1 MTGIDLSR
9 RSLLPLAVGFWA
21 TTSASASTPPQS
33 RAPWWKNSVFYEI
46 YPRSFQDG
54 NSDGIG
60 DFIGMKDRLE
70 YLAELGVDAI
80 WVAACFDSPNV
91 DNGYDVRDYRK
102 IMPDFGTMEDF
113 DAFLA
118 RAKQLGIRVILD
130 MVFNHTSDQHRWF
143 IESRSSRN
151 NRYRDF
157 YHWHDGKN
165 GAPPTNWQTQFGGSA
180 WTLDEKTGQYYLH
193 SFEAQQPDL
202 NWENPEVRE
211 ELYAI
216 LKFWADK
223 GVDGFRFDAITF
235 IAKPE
240 KLYDLTP
247 EEIPARK
254 TFADHGDRLSFYL
267 KDMYEHV
274 FKNTDLYS
282 VGENWG
288 VRRDEYA
295 RITDSRNK
303 ELSSGFRFDFQIKD
317 NVDAWRKGT
326 FHLSDLRAFNR
337 DNSFDDHPGTWPV
350 VWLEDHDYSRSVSR
364 YGSQRPEYRDR
375 SAKLLATMMLSLRG
389 TPFIYQGQEIGM
401 TNFPFKS
408 IDQFDDVFAHNEW
421 RLQVESGHIS
431 SQEMLVNLAETTR
444 DNTRTPMQWN
454 DGPTAGFSAVKPWML
469 VNPNFR
475 TINCYAESS
484 DPRSVLSFYKTMI
497 RTRKQFPV
505 LIHGTYKDVSPD
517 DPQIYAYIRED
528 CTTRALIVLNFS
540 DDEKTF
546 PLPNGKT
553 AKRIIASNMDRK
565 QIQGSAM
572 HMQPWESVVVIL

>member
-21 TTSASASTPPQS
+21 TASASTPAQP
-33 RAPWWKNSVFYEI
+33 RMPWWKSSVFYEI

-102 IMPDFGTMEDF
+102 IMPDFGTMENF

-130 MVFNHTSDQHRWF
+130 MVFNHTSDQHAWF
-143 IESRSSRN
+143 VESRSSRD
-151 NRYRDF
+151 NRYRNF

-180 WTLDEKTGQYYLH
+180 WTLDQKTGQYYLH

-202 NWENPEVRE
+202 NWENPEVRA

-274 FKNTDLYS
+274 FKNTELYS

-288 VRRDEYA
+288 VSRDEYA

-317 NVDAWRKGT
+317 NIDAWRKGT

-364 YGSQRPEYRDR
+364 YGSQLPEYRDR

-401 TNFPFKS
+401 TNFPFRS
-408 IDQFDDVFAHNEW
+408 
-421 RLQVESGHIS
+421 IS
-431 SQEMLVNLAETTR
+431 STMYLRIMNGAYRLCR
-444 DNTRTPMQWN
+444 D
-454 DGPTAGFSAVKPWML
+454 
-469 VNPNFR
+469 
-475 TINCYAESS
+475 
-484 DPRSVLSFYKTMI
+484 
-497 RTRKQFPV
+497 
-505 LIHGTYKDVSPD
+505 
-517 DPQIYAYIRED
+517 
-528 CTTRALIVLNFS
+528 
-540 DDEKTF
+540 TF
-546 PLPNGKT
+546 PLGKC
-553 AKRIIASNMDRK
+553 
-565 QIQGSAM
+565 
-572 HMQPWESVVVIL
+572 L

>member
-21 TTSASASTPPQS
+21 TASASTPAQP
-33 RAPWWKNSVFYEI
+33 RMPWWKSSVFYEI

-102 IMPDFGTMEDF
+102 IMPDFGTMKDF

-130 MVFNHTSDQHRWF
+130 MVFNHTSDQHAWF
-143 IESRSSRN
+143 VESRSSRD
-151 NRYRDF
+151 NRYRNF

-165 GAPPTNWQTQFGGSA
+165 GGPPTNWQTQFGGSA
-180 WTLDEKTGQYYLH
+180 WTLDQKTGQYYLH

-202 NWENPEVRE
+202 NWENPEVRA

-240 KLYDLTP
+240 KLYDLTA

-274 FKNTDLYS
+274 FKNTELYS

-288 VRRDEYA
+288 VSRDEYA

-317 NVDAWRKGT
+317 NIDAWRKGT

-364 YGSQRPEYRDR
+364 YGSQLPQYRDR

-401 TNFPFKS
+401 TNFPFRS

-431 SQEMLVNLAETTR
+431 PREMLVNLAATTR

-454 DGPTAGFSAVKPWML
+454 EGTNAGFSSVKPWML

-475 TINCYAESS
+475 TINCSTESS
-484 DPRSVLSFYKTMI
+484 DPRSVLSFYKNMI
-497 RTRKQFPV
+497 RIRKQFPV
-505 LIHGTYKDVSPD
+505 LIHGTYQDISPD
-517 DPQIYAYIRED
+517 DSPIYAYIRED
-528 CTTRALIVLNFS
+528 STNRALIVLNFS
-540 DDEKTF
+540 NDEKTF
-546 PLPNGKT
+546 SLPERKT
-553 AKRIIASNMDRK
+553 VKRVIASNMDRK
-565 QIQGSAM
+565 QIQGNAIRI
-572 HMQPWESVVVIL
+572 QPWESIIAIV